1 MRAAHLSAPDGGLP
15 ITAARWK
22 DLLPLDKKLGYSR
35 FAMRPDSPSPLI
47 PFLIACCGIATFSAM
62 DVLMKGLS
70 IDIGVY
76 NAVLWRTGAGAL
88 MSGALYFVS
97 RPRMPGLAALR
108 IHSVRSLFVA
118 GMALSFFWA
127 LARLPMAEA
136 IAIAF
141 VAPLMTLYLAAI
153 FLGEKIGPRSIGASI
168 LGIIGVLVIVAGKL
182 GRGDYGPE
190 ALWAVGAVFG
200 SAMLYAYNL
209 ILARR
214 QAKMA
219 EPLEITFFQNLF
231 VTLIL
236 AMGAPWFLIVPG
248 SGQAPPILA
257 AAGLATLSLLL
268 LSWAYARA
276 EAQILATT
284 EYTGFLWAM
293 LFGWLFFAEA
303 VTLPTIAGAL
313 LIIAACLIV
322 ARKTPQLDPIEPA
335 AA

>member
-1 MRAAHLSAPDGGLP
+1 
-15 ITAARWK
+15 
-22 DLLPLDKKLGYSR
+22 
-35 FAMRPDSPSPLI
+35 MRPDSASPVI
-47 PFLIACCGIATFSAM
+47 PFLIACAGIATFSAM

-70 IDIGVY
+70 IDIGAY
-76 NAVLWRTGAGAL
+76 NAVLWRTGAGSIL
-88 MSGALYFVS
+88 SGALYFAS
-97 RPRMPGLAALR
+97 RPAMPDRATLR
-108 IHSVRSLFVA
+108 IHAVRSLFVA
-118 GMALSFFWA
+118 GMAVSFFWA

-141 VAPLMTLYLAAI
+141 IAPLATLYMAAI
-153 FLGEKIGPRSIGASI
+153 FLGERIGPRSIIASL
-168 LGIIGVLVIVAGKL
+168 LGIIGVIVIVAGKL
-182 GRGDYGPE
+182 GRGDYAPE

-200 SAMLYAYNL
+200 SALLYAYNL

-219 EPLEITFFQNLF
+219 EPMEIAFFQNGF
-231 VTLIL
+231 VALIL
-236 AMGAPWFLIVPG
+236 AVGAPWLLAVPG
-248 SGQAPPILA
+248 SEQAIPLVGAAFLA
-257 AAGLATLSLLL
+257 VTSLLL

-293 LFGWLFFAEA
+293 LFGWMFFDEA
-303 VTLPTIAGAL
+303 VTWPTIAGAV
-313 LIIAACLIV
+313 LIVIGCLIV

>member
-1 MRAAHLSAPDGGLP
+1 
-15 ITAARWK
+15 
-22 DLLPLDKKLGYSR
+22 
-35 FAMRPDSPSPLI
+35 MRPDSASPVI
-47 PFLIACCGIATFSAM
+47 PFLIACAGIATFSAM

-70 IDIGVY
+70 IDIGAY
-76 NAVLWRTGAGAL
+76 NAVLWRTGAGSIL
-88 MSGALYFVS
+88 SGALYFAS
-97 RPRMPGLAALR
+97 RPAMPDRATLR
-108 IHSVRSLFVA
+108 IHAVRSLFVA
-118 GMALSFFWA
+118 GMAVSFFWA

-141 VAPLMTLYLAAI
+141 IAPLATLYMAAI
-153 FLGEKIGPRSIGASI
+153 FLGERIGPRSIIASL
-168 LGIIGVLVIVAGKL
+168 LGIIGVIVIVAGKL
-182 GRGDYGPE
+182 GRGDYAPE

-200 SAMLYAYNL
+200 SALLYAYNL

-219 EPLEITFFQNLF
+219 EPLEIAFFQNGF
-231 VTLIL
+231 VALIL
-236 AMGAPWFLIVPG
+236 AIGAPWFLAVPG
-248 SGQAPPILA
+248 GDQALPLIGAAFLA
-257 AAGLATLSLLL
+257 VTSLLL

-293 LFGWLFFAEA
+293 LFGWMFFDEA
-303 VTLPTIAGAL
+303 VTWPTIAGAV
-313 LIIAACLIV
+313 LIVIGCLIV